1 MAPRHWRAKGATGT
15 YRPMNIKKPNS
26 SPENEV
32 GLLLNLACLA
42 ATGHPL
48 PSDYFTQDWKYVDEV
63 QNVRVEDCEGT
74 FPVTIRKA
82 IYKSSSK
89 PALYADPFRYASVN
103 GLEQQ
108 IKRRL
113 ITDEIKTIFNPDIPN
128 PIWFILDILLEDI
141 DLSSHY
147 TEQADGTMTRHRHH
161 RSRGIIRD
169 LEALTSLNIHHENWT
184 EGTTL
189 AAALKVCPISQDIR
203 RDIYGAY
210 HKIKSYLP
218 DFSFYPQ
225 LGETGTES
233 SRVMTKKVR
242 NDLVVIEKMLQHNQ
256 KITCGASDLLWTPIV
271 CLLSFCTED
280 TKDAVFSSIKGIQK
294 IKDNYKIKS
303 LSNLKNGGPRKIRRQ
318 ISNKVCARDTYRFP
332 SIWFGDGGTNLPEP
346 KDGFGF
352 VTSIFP
358 QENYHDRSFNSRH
371 DFETRGGY
379 VKVAMRYWVPDF
391 WCCMRDWADS
401 DSARAVAATQVGHS
415 LLLRYQRRDAR
426 KVWKYVKDCSSTPAD
441 FVNYNPKGWE
451 NRFANNL
458 ISCY

>member
-1 MAPRHWRAKGATGT
+1 MPSKAKGATGT
-15 YRPMNIKKPNS
+15 TRPMKIKIPNS

-32 GLLLNLACLA
+32 GHLLNLACLA
-42 ATGHPL
+42 ATGSPL

-63 QNVRVEDCEGT
+63 IRVRVEDCEGT

-147 TEQADGTMTRHRHH
+147 CAQPDGTTLRVRHH
-161 RSRGIIRD
+161 RTRGIIRD
-169 LEALTSLNIHHENWT
+169 LEALTASDIHHENWT
-184 EGTTL
+184 EGTNDDDNVF
-189 AAALKVCPISQDIR
+189 KVCPISQDIR

-210 HKIKSYLP
+210 HKIKAYLP
-218 DFSFYPQ
+218 NFSFYR
-225 LGETGTES
+225 GEGAAISASQTEID
-233 SRVMTKKVR
+233 KAR
-242 NDLVVIEKMLQHNQ
+242 NDLVCMEKMLQHNQ
-256 KITCGASDLLWTPIV
+256 KITCGASDLLWTPII
-271 CLLSFCTED
+271 CLLSLCKED

-303 LSNLKNGGPRKIRRQ
+303 LTNLKNGGPRKIRRQ

-332 SIWFGDGGTNLPEP
+332 SIWFGDGGTSLPERSDELLGHLP
-346 KDGFGF
+346 
-352 VTSIFP
+352 IFP

-371 DFETRGGY
+371 DFQTRGGY

-391 WCCMRDWADS
+391 WCSMRDWEDC
-401 DSARAVAATQVGHS
+401 DSASQTRSTQVGHS
-415 LLLRYQRRDAR
+415 LWLRYQRRDPR
-426 KVWKYVKDCSSTPAD
+426 KVWNYVKDCSSTPED